1 VRVDGDRVSGV
12 ELDGGEVLSC
22 DALVL
27 ATGKYL
33 GGGVVADPRPR
44 EPLLGLPLFSQGVP
58 VERLAMRDLVER
70 ARFRDQPFVSLG
82 LRTDADGRP
91 VDEHGRAPLANL
103 VACGDVLAGLDPA
116 LSGGGLGVVA
126 WTAAR
131 AARTAAAQAGLVG
144 A

>member
-1 VRVDGDRVSGV
+1 VASLVA
-12 ELDGGEVLSC
+12 LPC

-44 EPLLGLPLFSQGVP
+44 EPLLGLPLFSRDTP
-58 VERLAMRDLVER
+58 VSRLAARDLIER
-70 ARFRDQPFVSLG
+70 AHFRDQPFASLG
-82 LRTDADGRP
+82 VRTSAGGTP
-91 VDEHGRAPLANL
+91 VDEHGRPVLDNL
-103 VACGDVLAGLDPA
+103 TACGDLLAGLDPT

-126 WTAAR
+126 WTASR
-131 AARTAAAQAGLVG
+131 AARTALRQAGSVP